1 MLEVKVDEQVIEQL
15 VKEEIQQKLKEVG
28 TELVFW
34 DWNELMRRTCMSR
47 SYILDQFFY
56 NEDFPKY
63 KVGGKWLFPAEKT
76 KRFLLEW
83 LETQ

>member
-1 MLEVKVDEQVIEQL
+1 MLEVKVDEQVIHQL
-15 VKEEIQQKLKEVG
+15 VKEEIQQKLKEVDA
-28 TELVFW
+28 ELVFW
-34 DWNELMRRTCMSR
+34 DKKELVRRTCMSWNFIQER
-47 SYILDQFFY
+47 FFFHP
-56 NEDFPKY
+56 DFPKY

>member
-15 VKEEIQQKLKEVG
+15 VKEEIQQKLKEVDA
-28 TELVFW
+28 ELVFW
-34 DWNELMRRTCMSR
+34 DWNELKRRTCMSR
-47 SYILDQFFY
+47 NFIEEQFFHDK
-56 NEDFPKY
+56 DFPKF

>member
-1 MLEVKVDEQVIEQL
+1 MLEVKVDEQVIQQL
-15 VKEEIQQKLKEVG
+15 VKEEIQQKLKEVDS
-28 TELVFW
+28 ELVFW
-34 DWNELMRRTCMSR
+34 DVKELKRRTCMSWNF
-47 SYILDQFFY
+47 IQEQFFHDK
-56 NEDFPKY
+56 DFPKF